1 MRILIYRLYDR
12 LRTDYLENQY
22 KLVKKLENEKAE
34 KEKKDDAE
42 VFKIELNK
50 LSTVNSKTAKKIL
63 KTREAV
69 QKLLGI
75 DFSLLKREGE

>member
-1 MRILIYRLYDR
+1 M
-12 LRTDYLENQY
+12 
-22 KLVKKLENEKAE
+22 KKLENEKAE